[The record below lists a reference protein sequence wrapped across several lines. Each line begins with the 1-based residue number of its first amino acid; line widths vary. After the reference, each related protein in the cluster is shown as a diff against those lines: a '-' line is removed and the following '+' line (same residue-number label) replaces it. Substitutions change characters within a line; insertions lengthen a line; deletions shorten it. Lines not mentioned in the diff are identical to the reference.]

1 MASTSIKPSS
11 KVFGMAGIKALVKPE
26 LLRWARNRARVRLD
40 DAAKAAHV
48 PVERLEAFERGDDAP
63 TLGQLRDLAA
73 KYHFPLAVFYLPEPP
88 KDFAPLR
95 DFRRL
100 RDVEG
105 EPISANL
112 AFHIRSAYERR
123 ELALELFRDL
133 NSEPQRFP
141 LKAAL
146 RDDPEQ
152 VGQAIREFLKVDRES
167 QIRAARQGGVFDYW
181 RRRLEE
187 NDVLVFVVS
196 GPHWGVAFEEMR
208 GFAIAMP
215 DLPTIV
221 VNGKDY
227 SQGGKAFT
235 VIHELCHV
243 LLGES
248 AISNG
253 ATEDPELKPADRRVE
268 RFCDAVAAATL
279 MPRELVMSFD
289 EVAGVGVREWGEV
302 ELKRIAGALGVS
314 RQALLLRL
322 VTLKRASWDHYHE
335 WVEIF
340 EDEYR
345 QAAEDRAE
353 DKKPVAIKRHIM
365 LMSWNGRGF
374 TRLVLRSYYDQ
385 RITLNDVSS
394 YLGAKVNH
402 IPELERAAF
411 QAAE

>member
-1 MASTSIKPSS
+1 MA
-11 KVFGMAGIKALVKPE
+11 AIKALVKPE
-26 LLRWARNRARVRLD
+26 LLRWARGRAKVKPE

-48 PVERLEAFERGDDAP
+48 PVERLQAWERENSEEAP

-100 RDVEG
+100 ANVEE

-112 AFHIRSAYERR
+112 AYHIRSAYDRR
-123 ELALELFRDL
+123 ELALELFQEI
-133 NSEPQRFP
+133 NSEPRRFP
-141 LKAAL
+141 LAATIK
-146 RDDPEQ
+146 DNPEK
-152 VGQAIREFLKVDRES
+152 VGRAIREFLKVDSDS
-167 QIRAARQGGVFDYW
+167 QMRAAGQGKAFDYW

-187 NDVLVFVVS
+187 NDILVFVVS
-196 GPHWGVAFEEMR
+196 GPHWSVDLKEMR

-215 DLPTIV
+215 NLPVIV

-235 VIHELCHV
+235 LIHELCHV

-253 ATEDPELKPADRRVE
+253 AGEDPALRPADRRIE

-279 MPRELVMSFD
+279 MPLELIASFT
-289 EVAGVGVREWGEV
+289 EVARAELHEWSDE
-302 ELKRIAGALGVS
+302 ELRRIGGAIGVS
-314 RQALLLRL
+314 RQALLLRF
-322 VTLKRASWDHYHE
+322 VTIKLATWSYYRERHDA
-335 WVEIF
+335 F
-340 EDEYR
+340 EEEYR
-345 QAAEDRAE
+345 QQAEDRAKK
-353 DKKPVAIKRHIM
+353 KKPVPIKRHIM

-394 YLGAKVNH
+394 YLGTKVKH
-402 IPELERAAF
+402 IPALEHAAF